1 MHGTRELC
9 EQQSVWKPWNLYLQQ
24 FRFGLSTAPGFD
36 RVECGHH
43 VPLNGFNIKTIK
55 LKTKRANLQK
65 HAKTKKLSPIDTV
78 PNVASWEGFQ
88 AKLLVF
94 HTHRGKCSA
103 ISVHADVSFP
113 YFFHIFP
120 WQRIGTW
127 RQRNCVKMRVCI
139 SLRVKST
146 LKPGLVW
153 SPSTAVLAGQV
164 EACRNCTEAEQ
175 RYWGL
180 SEVEFIL
187 KTMSN
192 AKVHDELACG
202 AYNCRL

>member
-1 MHGTRELC
+1 MASILRQLSSRQKEPTCKNMQKQRLWAQLILYQTWPRE
-9 EQQSVWKPWNLYLQQ
+9 KM
-24 FRFGLSTAPGFD
+24 
-36 RVECGHH
+36 
-43 VPLNGFNIKTIK
+43 
-55 LKTKRANLQK
+55 
-65 HAKTKKLSPIDTV
+65 
-78 PNVASWEGFQ
+78 
-88 AKLLVF
+88 LVF

-103 ISVHADVSFP
+103 ISVQDVSFP
-113 YFFHIFP
+113 YLFHIFP